1 VTLLGYTV
9 AYVVLS
15 TAGLLLL
22 RSALGGDDAATG
34 VSHVSLLLSNPAF
47 IVGACLYAISF
58 LTWMLALRRFAITT
72 VYPLFIGSGYTAVTL
87 GSLIFLGE
95 SLSITGAIGIVLIGA
110 GVVLLV
116 R

>member
-1 VTLLGYTV
+1 MTLLGYTV

-22 RSALGGDDAATG
+22 RSTLGSTHDGGGSQIST
-34 VSHVSLLLSNPAF
+34 LLSDPEF
-47 IVGACLYAISF
+47 LLGAGLYAISF

-72 VYPLFIGSGYTAVTL
+72 VYPLFIGSGYAAVTL
-87 GSLIFLGE
+87 GSLVFLGE
-95 SLSITGAIGIVLIGA
+95 SLSVFRAFGIVLIGA
-110 GVVLLV
+110 GVLLLV

>member
-1 VTLLGYTV
+1 MTLFGYTV

-22 RSALGGDDAATG
+22 RSALGGGDDATG

-95 SLSITGAIGIVLIGA
+95 SLSITGAVGIVLIGA